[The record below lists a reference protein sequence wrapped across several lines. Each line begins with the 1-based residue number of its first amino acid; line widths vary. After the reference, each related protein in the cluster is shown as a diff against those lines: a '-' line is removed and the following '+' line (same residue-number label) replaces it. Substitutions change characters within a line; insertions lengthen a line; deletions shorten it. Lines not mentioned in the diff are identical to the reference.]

1 MTGYDPSLVTKV
13 AGSQRWSVL
22 ARTGLTAGEIGT
34 WDPALVRDPRLLVPV
49 DVQALVAAPGS
60 TEPAVRMLS
69 ALRAG
74 AGQPAFPAPFDPGSP
89 REPGVHLHWA
99 LPDALMHG
107 RIGELPDGADPTDPG
122 QRLQLGPAPDRWAV
136 VRLLCPT
143 GSGTAVVTGWII
155 EADTARAVP
164 FPGYPAQAGSAT
176 PAGTTVPADRLT
188 PVAGG
193 NAAWAASYDGTL
205 NRFAFH
211 DPLDD
216 LDAIRAASG
225 QLLPTASYV
234 IAGWWSDPASDPLDG
249 VRSGDS
255 LHARLAELGWRVAGD
270 PDPAAPAASAGTAD
284 RLIADDA
291 KSWLGLPGAQRYP
304 AEPGLATA
312 AAAGRTEAT
321 DHLTLAES
329 TGPYQG
335 AASALASAAGEVIRT
350 PIWQTPSTLLHGSVL
365 GVPIDGSVTA
375 DARPDP
381 AAARIVLGATP
392 DDLVAGLI
400 EPGLAAQTP
409 EQRRAVEM
417 MVGAFSAGVLKRLG
431 TPDGI
436 ADIEQREHA
445 LAFTSAPSGEVTVDR
460 LLVGRAG
467 VAGTVGSRGR
477 TAAQLRAEAAVTGV
491 APGEGASVPA
501 AGLSARLVWAKALLP
516 EASVAA
522 VSLADRG
529 RMQAVENAGVPPAQ
543 VVTPAPQVVEVSR
556 PGPRWFTPLLPALA
570 VSGAGRSL
578 RHGGD
583 GRFSP
588 DGALQCRWPSQVQQG
603 ADSVISPQRAVPA
616 LGSAAAPPE
625 LLALAREALV
635 TSPYALGWLSAA
647 APSHT
652 GTDATLAQQ
661 RLLAEAALRYGAN
674 AAYTAT
680 TTLFS
685 DPATASPDAVESRLV
700 SQELRRFS
708 LFSGVDADPV
718 GVTAWTQPW
727 IPLWLEWQVEID
739 NGGAVDGWQLG
750 GVDLVPPSPPAA
762 ASTLAFTGRSVLAPG
777 PATGLSTALAR
788 WLDDEH
794 QRDLAGAGQIDDA
807 TYAMLSRVRDLT
819 GQLDVVSAALE
830 GLREQLL
837 GLPWDNGLV
846 RGPDGSVT
854 AAGLP
859 QLLLAGR
866 LRLTRARLVDAFGR
880 LLDLP
885 VGTVQVPTRVADP
898 DDAAAV
904 ELPPR
909 LLAPSRAMFRLVDA
923 AATGDRPAEAT
934 IDEATPA
941 AMVSPVAGFLL
952 PDHIDESLEA
962 FDATGTPLG
971 QLFHEAI
978 GGGVVWEIAPGR
990 PGPADAGPGYGL
1002 PAAAAALGWF
1012 ASGLITAD
1020 LRHRNGGPQPPGG
1033 ESALSAL
1040 LRVIDTT
1047 LWSYDPF
1054 AILGTEHV
1062 AGLVG
1067 RPVAVVRARLWLEIK
1082 DDVAG
1087 LAYPDDAARAAR
1099 QAAYDALAV
1108 NGFPVRAGELTRAD
1122 DGLMAFFVGDDFEHV
1137 HVVDKVVLEL
1147 AREAGRHKGYLGPLR
1162 DQDQSLPPPLPIDHP
1177 YVVADDELRLFPGST
1192 LTLTLLMHPAGAV
1205 DLTTGVVPRKALQLA
1220 RDWVGPGLSAM
1231 SPYVRSGPV
1240 LLDPDKVR
1248 LPKVASLAAGQVWT
1262 RRDSPSSW
1270 RDDPILAATQAA
1282 LLPELPARV
1291 EEGYIRV
1298 LPGQDGATPTAP
1310 AGGP

>member
-1 MTGYDPSLVTKV
+1 VTGYDPGLVGKV
-13 AGSQRWSVL
+13 AGTQRWSVL
-22 ARTGLTAGEIGT
+22 ARTDLTVGEIGT
-34 WDPALVRDPRLLVPV
+34 WDPALLRDPRLLVPI
-49 DVQALVAAPGS
+49 DVQALVAAAGG
-60 TEPAVRMLS
+60 TEPVVRMLS

-74 AGQPAFPAPFDPGSP
+74 PGQPAFPAPFDPGSP

-99 LPDALMHG
+99 LPDALMRG
-107 RIGELPDGADPTDPG
+107 RIDQLPDDADPTDPG
-122 QRLQLGPAPDRWAV
+122 QRLQMRPAPDRWAV

-143 GSGTAVVTGWII
+143 GSDTAVVTGWVI
-155 EADTARAVP
+155 EADTARAVL
-164 FPGYPAQAGSAT
+164 FPDYPAQAAAAT
-176 PAGTTVPADRLT
+176 PAGAAVPPDRLT
-188 PVAGG
+188 PVIGG

-225 QLLPTASYV
+225 PLLSTASYV
-234 IAGWWSDPASDPLDG
+234 VAGWWSDAASDPLDG
-249 VRSGDS
+249 VRSGSS
-255 LHARLAELGWRVAGD
+255 LHALLADLGWRVAGD
-270 PDPAAPAASAGTAD
+270 ADPAGPAASAGAAD
-284 RLIADDA
+284 RLITDDT
-291 KSWLGLPGAQRYP
+291 KSWLGLPTAQRYP
-304 AEPGLATA
+304 AEPNLTTP
-312 AAAGRTEAT
+312 AAAGRIEAA
-321 DHLTLAES
+321 DHLTLAQS

-335 AASALASAAGEVIRT
+335 AASTFARAAGDIIRT
-350 PIWQTPSTLLHGSVL
+350 PVWQATSTLLHGSVL
-365 GVPIDGSVTA
+365 GVPLDGSAVA

-381 AAARIVLGATP
+381 AAARVVLGVTP

-400 EPGLAAQTP
+400 EPGLAAQAP

-417 MVGAFSAGVLKRLG
+417 LVGAFGAGVLKRLG

-445 LAFTSAPSGEVTVDR
+445 VAFTSTPSGEVSIDR
-460 LLVGRAG
+460 LLVGQAG

-477 TAAQLRAEAAVTGV
+477 SAARLLAAAAASAAAPATAAG
-491 APGEGASVPA
+491 AP
-501 AGLSARLVWAKALLP
+501 ARLVWAKALLP
-516 EASVAA
+516 EAPAQA
-522 VSLADRG
+522 VRLADRS
-529 RMQAVENAGVPPAQ
+529 RMQAAGNAGVPPAQ
-543 VVTPAPQVVEVSR
+543 VVTPPPQVTEVSR
-556 PGPRWFTPLLPALA
+556 PGPRWFTPLLPSLA

-588 DGALQCRWPSQVQQG
+588 DGALQCRWPSQVQRG
-603 ADSVISPQRAVPA
+603 ADSIVSPQRAVPA
-616 LGSAAAPPE
+616 LGSAAVPPE

-635 TSPYALGWLSAA
+635 TSPYAVGWLSAA
-647 APSHT
+647 APAHT
-652 GTDATLAQQ
+652 GTDATLARQ
-661 RLLAEAALRYGAN
+661 RLLAEAALRFGAN
-674 AAYTAT
+674 AAYTAVAALFTQQPT
-680 TTLFS
+680 TS
-685 DPATASPDAVESRLV
+685 SNPVESRLIG
-700 SQELRRFS
+700 QELRRFS
-708 LFSGVDADPV
+708 LFNGVDADPV

-727 IPLWLEWQVEID
+727 IPLWLEWQVEVD
-739 NGGAVDGWQLG
+739 DDGAVGGWQLG
-750 GVDLVPPSPPAA
+750 GVDLVPPGDRPPATT
-762 ASTLAFTGRSVLAPG
+762 TLAYSGRSLLAPG
-777 PATGLSTALAR
+777 PATGLCTTLAR

-807 TYAMLSRVRDLT
+807 TYATLSRVRDLT
-819 GQLDVVSAALE
+819 DRLDVVSAALE

-846 RGPDGSVT
+846 RAQDGSIT

-859 QLLLAGR
+859 RPLLAGR
-866 LRLTRARLVDAFGR
+866 LRLRRARLVDAFGR

-885 VGTVQVPTRVADP
+885 VDTVQVPTRVADA
-898 DDAAAV
+898 DDATAV
-904 ELPPR
+904 QLPPR
-909 LLAPSRAMFRLVDA
+909 LLVPSRAMFRFVDA
-923 AATGDRPAEAT
+923 ASTDERPAQAT
-934 IDEATPA
+934 IDEVTPA
-941 AMVSPVAGFLL
+941 AMISPVAGFLL
-952 PDHIDESLEA
+952 PDHIDESVEA
-962 FDATGTPLG
+962 FDASGTPLG

-990 PGPADAGPGYGL
+990 DGPVDAGPGYGL
-1002 PAAAAALGWF
+1002 PAAAASIGWF
-1012 ASGLITAD
+1012 AAGLITAD
-1020 LRHRNGGPQPPGG
+1020 LRHRDGGPQPPGG

-1040 LRVIDTT
+1040 LRAIDTT

-1054 AILGTEHV
+1054 AVLGTEHV

-1067 RPVAVVRARLWLEIK
+1067 RPIAVVRARLWLEIK

-1087 LAYPDDAARAAR
+1087 LAYTDDAARAAR

-1108 NGFPVRAGELTRAD
+1108 NGFPVRVGELTRAD
-1122 DGLMAFFVGDDFEHV
+1122 DGLMAFFAGDDFEHV

-1162 DQDQSLPPPLPIDHP
+1162 DKNEDLPAQLPIDHP
-1177 YVVADDELRLFPGST
+1177 YVVAGDELRLFPGAAI
-1192 LTLTLLMHPAGAV
+1192 TLTLLMHPAGVV
-1205 DLTTGVVPRKALQLA
+1205 DLTTGIVPRKALQLA

-1248 LPKVASLAAGQVWT
+1248 LPKVASLAPGQVWT
-1262 RRDSPSSW
+1262 RRDSASSW

-1298 LPGQDGATPTAP
+1298 LPGQDGGTPAGP

>member
-1 MTGYDPSLVTKV
+1 MTGYDPGLVAKV
-13 AGSQRWSVL
+13 AGTPRWSVL

-34 WDPALVRDPRLLVPV
+34 WDPALLRDPRLLVPI
-49 DVQALVAAPGS
+49 DVQALVAAAGG
-60 TEPAVRMLS
+60 TEPVVRMLS

-74 AGQPAFPAPFDPGSP
+74 PGQPPFPAPFDPGTP

-99 LPDALMHG
+99 LPDALMRG
-107 RIGELPDGADPTDPG
+107 RIGQLPDDADPTDPG
-122 QRLQLGPAPDRWAV
+122 QRLQMSPAPDRWAV

-143 GSGTAVVTGWII
+143 GSDTAVVTGWVI

-164 FPGYPAQAGSAT
+164 FPGYPAQAGTAT
-176 PAGTTVPADRLT
+176 PAGATVPPGRLT

-216 LDAIRAASG
+216 LDAIRGASG
-225 QLLPTASYV
+225 DLLPTASYV
-234 IAGWWSDPASDPLDG
+234 VAGWWSEAGSDPLDG
-249 VRSGDS
+249 ARSGAS
-255 LHARLAELGWRVAGD
+255 LHALLASLGWRVAGD
-270 PDPAAPAASAGTAD
+270 AGPVTPAASAGAAD
-284 RLIADDA
+284 RLIADDT
-291 KSWLGLPGAQRYP
+291 KSWLGLTAAQRYP
-304 AEPGLATA
+304 AQPDPTTP
-312 AAAGRTEAT
+312 AAAGRLEAA
-321 DHLTLAES
+321 DHLTLAQS

-335 AASALASAAGEVIRT
+335 AASALARAAGDVIRT
-350 PIWQTPSTLLHGSVL
+350 PVWQTPSTLLHGSVL
-365 GVPIDGSVTA
+365 GVPLDGSVAA

-381 AAARIVLGATP
+381 TVARVVLGVTP
-392 DDLVAGLI
+392 DDLIAGLI

-409 EQRRAVEM
+409 EQRRAAEM
-417 MVGAFSAGVLKRLG
+417 LIGAFAAGILKGLG

-445 LAFTSAPSGEVTVDR
+445 VAFTSAPSGEVSIDR
-460 LLVGRAG
+460 LLVGQAG

-477 TAAQLRAEAAVTGV
+477 TAATLRAGAAASAA
-491 APGEGASVPA
+491 APAPA
-501 AGLSARLVWAKALLP
+501 ASASARLVWARALLP
-516 EASVAA
+516 EASAQA
-522 VSLADRG
+522 VRLADRS

-543 VVTPAPQVVEVSR
+543 VVTPPPQVAEVSR
-556 PGPRWFTPLLPALA
+556 PGPRWFTPLLPSLA

-578 RHGGD
+578 RHGYD

-588 DGALQCRWPSQVQQG
+588 DGALQCRWPSQVQLG
-603 ADSVISPQRAVPA
+603 ADSIVSPERAVPA
-616 LGSAAAPPE
+616 LGSAAVPPE

-635 TSPYALGWLSAA
+635 TSPHAIAWLSAA
-647 APSHT
+647 AASHT

-661 RLLAEAALRYGAN
+661 RLLGEAALRYGAN

-680 TTLFS
+680 TTLFT
-685 DPATASPDAVESRLV
+685 DPAAASSSTVESRLIAL
-700 SQELRRFS
+700 ELRRFS
-708 LFSGVDADPV
+708 LFNGVDADPV
-718 GVTAWTQPW
+718 GVTAWIQPW
-727 IPLWLEWQVEID
+727 IPLWLEWQVE
-739 NGGAVDGWQLG
+739 VDDEGTVGGWQLG
-750 GVDLVPPSPPAA
+750 GTDLVPPDSPPGAPA
-762 ASTLAFTGRSVLAPG
+762 TLVYTGRSLLAPG
-777 PATGLSTALAR
+777 PATGLSTTLAR

-794 QRDLAGAGQIDDA
+794 QRDLAGVGQIDDA
-807 TYAMLSRVRDLT
+807 TYATLSRVRDLT
-819 GQLDVVSAALE
+819 DQLDVVSAALE

-846 RGPDGSVT
+846 RGPGGSIT
-854 AAGLP
+854 PAGLP
-859 QLLLAGR
+859 RPLLAGR

-885 VGTVQVPTRVADP
+885 VDAVQVPTRVAAA
-898 DDAAAV
+898 DDATAAG
-904 ELPPR
+904 LPPR
-909 LLAPSRAMFRLVDA
+909 LLVPSRAMFRFVDA
-923 AATGDRPAEAT
+923 ASTDERPAEAT
-934 IDEATPA
+934 IDEVTPA
-941 AMVSPVAGFLL
+941 AMISPVAGFLL

-962 FDATGTPLG
+962 FDAAGTPLG

-990 PGPADAGPGYGL
+990 DGPVDAGPGYGL
-1002 PAAAAALGWF
+1002 PAPAASVGWF
-1012 ASGLITAD
+1012 ASGLIAAD
-1020 LRHRNGGPQPPGG
+1020 LRSRGGGPQPPGG

-1040 LRVIDTT
+1040 LRAIDTT

-1054 AILGTEHV
+1054 AVLGTEHV

-1067 RPVAVVRARLWLEIK
+1067 RPLAIVRARLWLEIK

-1087 LAYPDDAARAAR
+1087 LAYPDDGARAAR

-1108 NGFPVRAGELTRAD
+1108 NGFPVRIGELTRAD
-1122 DGLMAFFVGDDFEHV
+1122 DGLMAFFVGDDFTHV

-1162 DQDQSLPPPLPIDHP
+1162 DQNQDLPPQFPIDHP
-1177 YVVADDELRLFPGST
+1177 YVVADDGLRLFPGAT
-1192 LTLTLLMHPAGAV
+1192 ITLTLLMHPAGAV
-1205 DLTTGVVPRKALQLA
+1205 DLTTGIVPRKALQLA

-1248 LPKVASLAAGQVWT
+1248 LPKVAALAPGQVWT
-1262 RRDSPSSW
+1262 RRDSASTW

-1298 LPGQDGATPTAP
+1298 LPGQDGGPPTAP
-1310 AGGP
+1310 AAGP

>member
-1 MTGYDPSLVTKV
+1 MTGYDPGLVAKV
-13 AGSQRWSVL
+13 ADTQRWSVL
-22 ARTGLTAGEIGT
+22 ARTDLTTGEIGT
-34 WDPALVRDPRLLVPV
+34 WDPALLRDQRLLVPI
-49 DVQALVAAPGS
+49 DVQALVAAAGG
-60 TEPAVRMLS
+60 TEPVVRMLS

-74 AGQPAFPAPFDPGSP
+74 AGQPAFPAPFDPGAP

-99 LPDALMHG
+99 LPDALMRG
-107 RIGELPDGADPTDPG
+107 RIGQLPGDADPTDPG
-122 QRLQLGPAPDRWAV
+122 QRLQMSPAPDRWAV

-143 GSGTAVVTGWII
+143 GSDTAVVTGWVI
-155 EADTARAVP
+155 EADTARAVL
-164 FPGYPAQAGSAT
+164 FADYPAQVGAAT
-176 PAGTTVPADRLT
+176 PAGATVPPGRLT

-225 QLLPTASYV
+225 ELLPTASYV
-234 IAGWWSDPASDPLDG
+234 VAGWWSEAGSDPLDG
-249 VRSGDS
+249 ARSGAS
-255 LHARLAELGWRVAGD
+255 LHALLAGLGWRIAGD
-270 PDPAAPAASAGTAD
+270 ADPVTPAASAGAAD

-291 KSWLGLPGAQRYP
+291 KSWLGLTAAQRYP
-304 AEPGLATA
+304 AQPDLTTP
-312 AAAGRTEAT
+312 AAAGRLEAT
-321 DHLTLAES
+321 DHLTLAQS

-335 AASALASAAGEVIRT
+335 AASALARAAADVIRT
-350 PIWQTPSTLLHGSVL
+350 PVWQAPATLLHGSVL
-365 GVPIDGSVTA
+365 GAPLDGTVGA
-375 DARPDP
+375 DARPD
-381 AAARIVLGATP
+381 ATGARVVLGVTP
-392 DDLVAGLI
+392 DDLIAGLI

-417 MVGAFSAGVLKRLG
+417 LVGAFGAGVLKRLG
-431 TPDGI
+431 TPDGL

-445 LAFTSAPSGEVTVDR
+445 VAFTSTPSGETSIDR
-460 LLVGRAG
+460 LLAGQAG

-477 TAAQLRAEAAVTGV
+477 TAATLRAGAAASAA
-491 APGEGASVPA
+491 APAPA
-501 AGLSARLVWAKALLP
+501 AAASARLVWAKALLP
-516 EASVAA
+516 EASAQA
-522 VSLADRG
+522 VRLADRS
-529 RMQAVENAGVPPAQ
+529 RMQAAENAGVPPAQ
-543 VVTPAPQVVEVSR
+543 VVTPPPQVTEVSR
-556 PGPRWFTPLLPALA
+556 PGPRWFTPLMPSLA

-578 RHGGD
+578 RHGYD

-588 DGALQCRWPSQVQQG
+588 DGALQCRWPSQVQLG
-603 ADSVISPQRAVPA
+603 ADSIVSPQRAVPA
-616 LGSAAAPPE
+616 LGSGAVPPE

-635 TSPYALGWLSAA
+635 TSPHAIAWLSAA
-647 APSHT
+647 AASHT

-661 RLLAEAALRYGAN
+661 RLLGEAALRYGAN

-680 TTLFS
+680 TTLFT
-685 DPATASPDAVESRLV
+685 DPAAASSTTVESRLIA
-700 SQELRRFS
+700 QELRRFS
-708 LFSGVDADPV
+708 LFNGVDADPV

-727 IPLWLEWQVEID
+727 IPLWLEWQVEVD
-739 NGGAVDGWQLG
+739 DEGAVGDWQLG
-750 GVDLVPPSPPAA
+750 GVDLVAPDVAPGAPT
-762 ASTLAFTGRSVLAPG
+762 TLVYSGRSLLAPG
-777 PATGLSTALAR
+777 PATGLSTTLAR

-819 GQLDVVSAALE
+819 DQLDVVSAALE

-846 RGPDGSVT
+846 RAPDGSIT
-854 AAGLP
+854 PAGLP
-859 QLLLAGR
+859 RPLLAGR

-880 LLDLP
+880 LLELP
-885 VGTVQVPTRVADP
+885 VGAVQVPTRVATA
-898 DDAAAV
+898 DDAAAAG
-904 ELPPR
+904 LPPR
-909 LLAPSRAMFRLVDA
+909 LLVPSRAMFRFVDA
-923 AATGDRPAEAT
+923 ASTDERPAQAT
-934 IDEATPA
+934 IDEVTPA
-941 AMVSPVAGFLL
+941 AMISPVAGFLL

-990 PGPADAGPGYGL
+990 DGPVDAGPGYGL
-1002 PAAAAALGWF
+1002 SAAAASVGWF
-1012 ASGLITAD
+1012 ASGLIAAD
-1020 LRHRNGGPQPPGG
+1020 LRSRGGGPQPPGA

-1040 LRVIDTT
+1040 LRAIDTT

-1054 AILGTEHV
+1054 AVLGTEHV

-1067 RPVAVVRARLWLEIK
+1067 RPLAMVRARLWLEIK
-1082 DDVAG
+1082 DDVAD
-1087 LAYPDDAARAAR
+1087 LAYPDDGARAAR
-1099 QAAYDALAV
+1099 QAAYDALGV
-1108 NGFPVRAGELTRAD
+1108 NGFPVRVGELTRAD
-1122 DGLMAFFVGDDFEHV
+1122 DGLMAFFVGDDFTHV

-1162 DQDQSLPPPLPIDHP
+1162 DQNQDLPPQLPIDHP
-1177 YVVADDELRLFPGST
+1177 YVVAGDELRLFPGAT
-1192 LTLTLLMHPAGAV
+1192 ITLTLLMHPAGAV
-1205 DLTTGVVPRKALQLA
+1205 DLTTGIVPRKALQLA

-1248 LPKVASLAAGQVWT
+1248 LPKVAALAPEQVWT
-1262 RRDSPSSW
+1262 RRDSASSW

-1298 LPGQDGATPTAP
+1298 LPGQDGAPPTAP